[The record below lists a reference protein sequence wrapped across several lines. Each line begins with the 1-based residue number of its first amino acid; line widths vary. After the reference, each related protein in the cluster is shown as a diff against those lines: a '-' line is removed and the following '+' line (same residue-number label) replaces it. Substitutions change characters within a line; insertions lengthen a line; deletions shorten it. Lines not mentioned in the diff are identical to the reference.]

1 MPTASAQPHV
11 APIFFYLQGLTISSL
26 DIQIS
31 TIDLWVIAAYFLVIA
46 VIGVAVARRTRSG
59 DDLFLAGRSLA
70 WGAVGLSLFASN
82 ISSSTLVGLMGDAYR
97 TGLAPSAYEWMAG
110 LLMLFGA
117 FTFFP
122 FFLRSRISTIPE
134 FLEKRFN
141 VYLRKYFSAITIF
154 LSVVVD
160 TAAGL
165 YAGSLVAQVF
175 LPGLNI
181 SVFIV
186 ALALIGGI
194 YTAAGGLAAVVY
206 TDVLQAIVLI
216 IGTSALAI
224 ITFGQFDFS
233 WTAATQALPEN
244 HLSIVKPMSDEVLP
258 WPGLIIGVPVLGFY
272 YWILNQYIVQRVLG
286 ARDITHARRGAV
298 LAGLLKLTPLFIM
311 MLPGAFAVT
320 LLPDIEAP
328 DKVFP
333 TLVQE
338 YLPVGL
344 TGIVLA
350 GLLSAILSSVD
361 SALNS
366 ASTLLVLDFIEPAR
380 GRKLTPGEGRRYGT
394 FATLG
399 FMLLA
404 AVWAPSIQNFPG
416 LFSYIQS
423 MFAYIVSPVVAVF
436 LFGFLWPRGNGRG
449 ALAAMIT
456 GHAVAALT
464 FISIQL
470 GWFEL
475 HFLYV
480 SSALFLMTGALFVVY
495 SLSLG
500 PAPEHA
506 QVDDLTFSHRDMTP
520 EIAHPPWY
528 ADFRYQAGVVVILT
542 ALMVGTFW

>member
-1 MPTASAQPHV
+1 VRRAQEDSIPDIDV
-11 APIFFYLQGLTISSL
+11 EISS
-26 DIQIS
+26 
-31 TIDLWVIAAYFLVIA
+31 IDLAVIAAYFAAIVA
-46 VIGVAVARRTRSG
+46 IGVIVARRTRSG
-59 DDLFLAGRSLA
+59 EDLFLAGRSLA

-110 LLMLFGA
+110 LLLLVGA

-122 FFLRSRISTIPE
+122 FFLHTGISTIPE
-134 FLEKRFN
+134 YLEKRFN
-141 VYLRKYFSAITIF
+141 GFLRRYFSAITIF
-154 LSVVVD
+154 LSVIVD

-175 LPGLNI
+175 LPELNL

-186 ALALIGGI
+186 SLALIGGL

-206 TDVLQAIVLI
+206 TDVLQAIILLV
-216 IGTSALAI
+216 GTAALAL
-224 ITFGQFDFS
+224 ITFGEFDYS

-244 HLSIVKPMSDEVLP
+244 HLSIVQPLSDDVLP
-258 WPGLIIGVPVLGFY
+258 WPGLIVGVPILGFY

-286 ARDITHARRGAV
+286 ARSVTDARRGAV
-298 LAGLLKLTPLFIM
+298 LAALLKLSPLFIM

-320 LLPDIEAP
+320 LLPDIDAP

-344 TGIVLA
+344 TGLVLA
-350 GLLSAILSSVD
+350 GLMSAILSSVD

-366 ASTLLVLDFIEPAR
+366 ASTLLVLDFLEPAR
-380 GRKLTPGEGRRYGT
+380 GRKLTPEEGRRWGS

-399 FMLLA
+399 FMVVA
-404 AVWAPSIQNFPG
+404 AVWAPSIQSFPG

-423 MFAYIVSPVVAVF
+423 MFAYIVSPLVAIF
-436 LFGFLWPRGNGRG
+436 ILGFFWRGGSGRAAAT
-449 ALAAMIT
+449 ALVS
-456 GHAVAALT
+456 GHVIALT
-464 FISIQL
+464 IFVVIQ
-470 GWFEL
+470 GGFASL

-480 SSALFLMTGALFVVY
+480 AGLLFAVTAALFV
-495 SLSLG
+495 LFTLIFG
-500 PAPEHA
+500 ATADPAALDE
-506 QVDDLTFSHRDMTP
+506 LTFSRREATP
-520 EIAHPPWY
+520 DLQRPAFY
-528 ADFRYQAGVVVILT
+528 ADFRYQAALVFGLT
-542 ALMVGTFW
+542 VLMVTAFW

>member
-1 MPTASAQPHV
+1 MV
-11 APIFFYLQGLTISSL
+11 
-26 DIQIS
+26 
-31 TIDLWVIAAYFLVIA
+31 
-46 VIGVAVARRTRSG
+46 VARRTRSG
-59 DDLFLAGRSLA
+59 EDLFLAGRSLA

-82 ISSSTLVGLMGDAYR
+82 ISSSTLVGLTGDAYR

-110 LLMLFGA
+110 LLLLFGA

-122 FFLRSRISTIPE
+122 FFLRSGVSTIPE
-134 FLEKRFN
+134 FLERRFN

-154 LSVVVD
+154 LSVIVD

-175 LPGLNI
+175 IPELNI

-186 ALALIGGI
+186 ALALIGGV

-206 TDVLQAIVLI
+206 TDVLQAIILI
-216 IGTSALAI
+216 LGTTALAV
-224 ITFGQFDFS
+224 ITFAQFDFS
-233 WTAATQALPEN
+233 WTAATQALPDN
-244 HLSIVKPMSDEVLP
+244 HLSIVQPMSDDVLP
-258 WPGLIIGVPVLGFY
+258 WPGLILGVPVLGFY

-286 ARDITHARRGAV
+286 ARNITHARRGAV

-311 MLPGAFAVT
+311 MLPGAFALT
-320 LLPDIEAP
+320 LLPDMQSP

-344 TGIVLA
+344 TGLVLA
-350 GLLSAILSSVD
+350 GLISAILSSVD

-366 ASTLLVLDFIEPAR
+366 ASTLLVLDFLEPAR
-380 GRKLTPGEGRRYGT
+380 GRKLSPREGRRYGT
-394 FATLG
+394 LATLG

-423 MFAYIVSPVVAVF
+423 MFAYIVSPVVAIF
-436 LFGFLWPRGNGRG
+436 LCGFFWPRGNGRG
-449 ALAAMIT
+449 ALAALIT
-456 GHAVAALT
+456 GHATAAAIFLL
-464 FISIQL
+464 IQ
-470 GWFEL
+470 FEVFAL

-480 SSALFLMTGALFVVY
+480 SSFLFLFTCALFFAY

-500 PAPEHA
+500 PAPAHA

-520 EIAHPPWY
+520 ELDHPPWY
-528 ADFRYQAGVVVILT
+528 ADFRYQAGVVVGLT
-542 ALMVGTFW
+542 ALMLATFW

>member
-1 MPTASAQPHV
+1 MVSD
-11 APIFFYLQGLTISSL
+11 L
-26 DIQIS
+26 DMQIA
-31 TIDLWVIAAYFLVIA
+31 TVDLWVIAAYFLA
-46 VIGVAVARRTRSG
+46 VAAIGVVVARRTRSG
-59 DDLFLAGRSLA
+59 EDLFLAGRRLA

-110 LLMLFGA
+110 LLLVFGA

-122 FFLRSRISTIPE
+122 FFLRSGVSTIPE
-134 FLEKRFN
+134 LLEKRFN
-141 VYLRKYFSAITIF
+141 VQLRKYFSAITIF
-154 LSVVVD
+154 LSVIVD

-175 LPGLNI
+175 LPGLNL

-206 TDVLQAIVLI
+206 TDVLQAIILI
-216 IGTSALAI
+216 VGTTALAI
-224 ITFGQFDFS
+224 ITFAQFDFS
-233 WTAATQALPEN
+233 WAAATEALPDN
-244 HLSIVKPMSDEVLP
+244 HLSIVQPLSDDVLP
-258 WPGLIIGVPVLGFY
+258 WPGLVLGVPVLGFY

-286 ARDITHARRGAV
+286 ARDISHARRGAV

-320 LLPDIEAP
+320 LLPAIEAP

-366 ASTLLVLDFIEPAR
+366 ASTLLVLDFLEPAR
-380 GRKLTPGEGRRYGT
+380 GRRLSPREGRRWGT
-394 FATLG
+394 LATLG
-399 FMLLA
+399 FMVVA
-404 AVWAPSIQNFPG
+404 AVWAPTIRHFPG

-423 MFAYIVSPVVAVF
+423 MFAYIVSPVVAIF
-436 LFGFLWPRGNGRG
+436 LLGYFWPRGNGRG
-449 ALAAMIT
+449 ALAALIS
-456 GHAVAALT
+456 GHVAAAAT
-464 FISIQL
+464 FVLIQL
-470 GWFEL
+470 GVLAL

-480 SSALFLMTGALFVVY
+480 SSLLFVLTGALFFVY
-495 SLSLG
+495 SLLLG
-500 PAPEHA
+500 PAPAPA
-506 QVDDLTFSHRDMTP
+506 QVRDLTFSQRDVTP
-520 EIAHPPWY
+520 EAAHPPWY
-528 ADFRYQAGVVVILT
+528 ADFRYQAGAVVALT
-542 ALMVGTFW
+542 ALMVASFW

>member
-1 MPTASAQPHV
+1 M
-11 APIFFYLQGLTISSL
+11 
-26 DIQIS
+26 
-31 TIDLWVIAAYFLVIA
+31 
-46 VIGVAVARRTRSG
+46 ARRTHSG

-110 LLMLFGA
+110 LLLLFGA

-122 FFLRSRISTIPE
+122 FFLRSGISTIPE

-154 LSVVVD
+154 LSVIVD

-175 LPGLNI
+175 LPDLNL

-186 ALALIGGI
+186 ALAIIGGI

-206 TDVLQAIVLI
+206 TDVLQAIILI
-216 IGTSALAI
+216 VGTSAIAL
-224 ITFGQFDFS
+224 ITFGQFDYS

-244 HLSIVKPMSDEVLP
+244 HLSIVKPLSDDVLP
-258 WPGLIIGVPVLGFY
+258 WPGLILGVPVLGFY

-286 ARDITHARRGAV
+286 ARDISHARRGAV

-320 LLPDIEAP
+320 LLPDIESP

-333 TLVQE
+333 TLIQE

-344 TGIVLA
+344 TGLVLA
-350 GLLSAILSSVD
+350 GLVSAILSSVD

-366 ASTLLVLDFIEPAR
+366 ASTLLVLDFLEPAR
-380 GRKLTPGEGRRYGT
+380 GSKLSPQEGRRYGT
-394 FATLG
+394 IATLS
-399 FMLLA
+399 FMVVA

-423 MFAYIVSPVVAVF
+423 MFAYIVSPVVAIF
-436 LFGFLWPRGNGRG
+436 LLGFFWPRGTGRG
-449 ALAAMIT
+449 ALTALISGHVIAA
-456 GHAVAALT
+456 VL
-464 FISIQL
+464 FVLIQL
-470 GWFEL
+470 ELFSL

-480 SSALFLMTGALFVVY
+480 SSLLFVLTSALFAAF
-495 SLSLG
+495 SLLLG
-500 PAPEHA
+500 PAPARE
-506 QVDDLTFSHRDMTP
+506 QVQDLTFAHRDATP
-520 EIAHPPWY
+520 EQTRPAWY
-528 ADFRYQAGVVVILT
+528 ADFRYQAAAVVMLT
-542 ALMVGTFW
+542 AIMLAVFW

>member
-1 MPTASAQPHV
+1 V
-11 APIFFYLQGLTISSL
+11 A
-26 DIQIS
+26 
-31 TIDLWVIAAYFLVIA
+31 IAA
-46 VIGVAVARRTRSG
+46 IGVVVARRTHSG
-59 DDLFLAGRSLA
+59 EDLFLAGRSLA

-110 LLMLFGA
+110 LLLVFGA

-122 FFLRSRISTIPE
+122 FFLRSGVSTIPE

-141 VYLRKYFSAITIF
+141 VFLRKYFSAITIF
-154 LSVVVD
+154 LAVVVD

-175 LPGLNI
+175 IPGLNL

-186 ALALIGGI
+186 ALAIIGGV

-206 TDVLQAIVLI
+206 TDVLQAIILI
-216 IGTSALAI
+216 VGTTALAV
-224 ITFGQFDFS
+224 ITFAQFDFS
-233 WTAATQALPEN
+233 WTAATQALPEH
-244 HLSIVKPMSDEVLP
+244 HLSIVQPLSDEVLP
-258 WPGLIIGVPVLGFY
+258 WPGLLLGVPVLGFY

-286 ARDITHARRGAV
+286 ARDITHARRGAI

-320 LLPDIEAP
+320 LLPDISSP

-338 YLPVGL
+338 YLPIGL
-344 TGIVLA
+344 TGLVLA
-350 GLLSAILSSVD
+350 GLISAILSSVD

-380 GRKLTPGEGRRYGT
+380 GRRLSPREGRRLGT
-394 FATLG
+394 LATLG
-399 FMLLA
+399 FMVIA
-404 AVWAPSIQNFPG
+404 AVWAPTIRSFPG

-423 MFAYIVSPVVAVF
+423 MFAYIVSPVVAIF
-436 LFGFLWPRGNGRG
+436 LAGFFWPRGTGRG
-449 ALAAMIT
+449 
-456 GHAVAALT
+456 AVAALLSGHLVAAVI
-464 FISIQL
+464 FVLIQREL
-470 GWFEL
+470 FSL

-480 SSALFLMTGALFVVY
+480 SSLLFLLTVALFCAY
-495 SLSLG
+495 SLALG
-500 PAPEHA
+500 PAPAHR
-506 QVDDLTFSHRDMTP
+506 QVRDLTFSHRDVTP
-520 EIAHPPWY
+520 ELENPAWY
-528 ADFRYQAGVVVILT
+528 ADFRYQAGAVLCLT
-542 ALMVGTFW
+542 ALTVLAFW

>member
-1 MPTASAQPHV
+1 MSDLD
-11 APIFFYLQGLTISSL
+11 LQLSIV
-26 DIQIS
+26 DI
-31 TIDLWVIAAYFLVIA
+31 AVIA
-46 VIGVAVARRTRSG
+46 VYFLAVAVIGIVVARRTRSG
-59 DDLFLAGRSLA
+59 EDLFLAGRNLA

-110 LLMLFGA
+110 LLLIFGA

-122 FFLRSRISTIPE
+122 FFLRSGISTIPE
-134 FLEKRFN
+134 FLERRFN

-154 LSVVVD
+154 LSVIVD

-175 LPGLNI
+175 LPDLNL

-186 ALALIGGI
+186 ALALIGGL

-206 TDVLQAIVLI
+206 TDVLQAIILI
-216 IGTSALAI
+216 AGTSALAL
-224 ITFGQFDFS
+224 ITFAQFDFS
-233 WTAATQALPEN
+233 WAAATQALPDN
-244 HLSIVKPMSDEVLP
+244 HLSIVQPRSNDVLP
-258 WPGLIIGVPVLGFY
+258 WPGLILGVPVLGFY

-320 LLPDIEAP
+320 LLPDIETP

-338 YLPVGL
+338 YLPIGL
-344 TGIVLA
+344 TGLVLA
-350 GLLSAILSSVD
+350 GLISAILSSVD

-366 ASTLLVLDFIEPAR
+366 ASTLLVLDFLEPAR
-380 GRKLTPGEGRRYGT
+380 GRKLSPREGRRYGT
-394 FATLG
+394 WATLG

-423 MFAYIVSPVVAVF
+423 IFAYIVSPVVAIF
-436 LFGFLWPRGNGRG
+436 LCGYFWPRGNGPG
-449 ALAAMIT
+449 ALAALAT
-456 GHAVAALT
+456 GHLTAAFT
-464 FISIQL
+464 FLLIQV
-470 GWFEL
+470 GIIEL

-480 SSALFLMTGALFVVY
+480 SSLLFLLTAALFVGY
-495 SLSLG
+495 SLALAG
-500 PAPEHA
+500 APAPA
-506 QVDDLTFSHRDMTP
+506 QLDDLTFAHRDLTP
-520 EIAHPPWY
+520 EQDHPPWY
-528 ADFRYQAGVVVILT
+528 ADFRYQAAVVLALT
-542 ALMVGTFW
+542 ALMVAVFW

>member
-1 MPTASAQPHV
+1 
-11 APIFFYLQGLTISSL
+11 
-26 DIQIS
+26 
-31 TIDLWVIAAYFLVIA
+31 
-46 VIGVAVARRTRSG
+46 
-59 DDLFLAGRSLA
+59 
-70 WGAVGLSLFASN
+70 
-82 ISSSTLVGLMGDAYR
+82 MGDAYR

-110 LLMLFGA
+110 LLLLFGA

-122 FFLRSRISTIPE
+122 FFLRSGVSTIPE

-175 LPGLNI
+175 MPGLNL
-181 SVFIV
+181 SVFII

-206 TDVLQAIVLI
+206 TDVLQAIILI
-216 IGTSALAI
+216 IGTSALAV
-224 ITFGQFDFS
+224 ITFSQFDFS
-233 WTAATQALPEN
+233 WAAATQALPEH
-244 HLSIVKPMSDEVLP
+244 HLSIVQPMSDDVLP
-258 WPGLIIGVPVLGFY
+258 WPGLILGVPVLGFY

-286 ARDITHARRGAV
+286 AKDITHARRGAV

-320 LLPDIEAP
+320 LLPDIESP

-338 YLPVGL
+338 YLPIGL
-344 TGIVLA
+344 TGLVLA
-350 GLLSAILSSVD
+350 GLISAILSSVD

-366 ASTLLVLDFIEPAR
+366 ASTLLVLDFLEPAR
-380 GRKLTPGEGRRYGT
+380 GRKFSPSEGRRYGT
-394 FATLG
+394 MATLG
-399 FMLLA
+399 FMLVA

-423 MFAYIVSPVVAVF
+423 MFAYIVSPVVAIF
-436 LFGFLWPRGNGRG
+436 LFGFFWPRGNGRG
-449 ALAAMIT
+449 ALAALIT
-456 GHAVAALT
+456 GHLTAAVIFVL
-464 FISIQL
+464 IQL
-470 GWFEL
+470 DVFAL

-480 SSALFLMTGALFVVY
+480 SSLLFLGTGVLFYLY
-495 SLSLG
+495 SRALG
-500 PAPEHA
+500 PAPAHA

-520 EIAHPPWY
+520 ESAQPRWY
-528 ADFRYQAGVVVILT
+528 ADFRYQAGVVLGLT
-542 ALMVGTFW
+542 VWMLASFW

>member
-1 MPTASAQPHV
+1 MDEGRGVVSD
-11 APIFFYLQGLTISSL
+11 LN
-26 DIQIS
+26 IQIAAL
-31 TIDLWVIAAYFLVIA
+31 DLGIIA
-46 VIGVAVARRTRSG
+46 VYFAAVVAIGVIVARRTHSG
-59 DDLFLAGRSLA
+59 DDLFLAGRSLG

-110 LLMLFGA
+110 LLLLFGA

-122 FFLRSRISTIPE
+122 FFLRSGVSTIPE

-154 LSVVVD
+154 LSVIVD

-175 LPGLNI
+175 MPELNLT
-181 SVFIV
+181 VFIV
-186 ALALIGGI
+186 ALAIVGGL

-216 IGTSALAI
+216 IGTSAIAV
-224 ITFGQFDFS
+224 ITFAQFDFS
-233 WTAATQALPEN
+233 WSAATQALPDN
-244 HLSIVKPMSDEVLP
+244 HLSIVQPMSDDVLP
-258 WPGLIIGVPVLGFY
+258 WPGLILGVPVLGFY

-286 ARDITHARRGAV
+286 AKDITHARRGAV
-298 LAGLLKLTPLFIM
+298 LAGLLKLSPLFIM

-333 TLVQE
+333 TLVRE

-344 TGIVLA
+344 TGLVLA

-366 ASTLLVLDFIEPAR
+366 ASTLLTLDFIEPM
-380 GRKLTPGEGRRYGT
+380 RKRRLTPEEGRRYGT
-394 FATLG
+394 TATLF
-399 FMLLA
+399 FMVVA
-404 AVWAPSIQNFPG
+404 AVWAPTIKNFPG

-423 MFAYIVSPVVAVF
+423 MFAYIVSPIVAIF
-436 LFGFLWPRGNGRG
+436 LAGFFWTRGNGQG
-449 ALAAMIT
+449 ALAALIS
-456 GHAVAALT
+456 GHVVAAVI
-464 FISIQL
+464 FVCIQL
-470 GWFEL
+470 DVFAL

-480 SSALFLMTGALFVVY
+480 SSLLFLLTGALFFGY
-495 SLSLG
+495 SLALA
-500 PAPEHA
+500 PAPDDA
-506 QVDDLTFSHRDMTP
+506 QVDDLTFSRRDATP
-520 EIAHPPWY
+520 ELDHPPWY
-528 ADFRYQAGVVVILT
+528 KDFRYQAAGVAGLT
-542 ALMVGTFW
+542 ALTVGVFW

>member
-1 MPTASAQPHV
+1 MD
-11 APIFFYLQGLTISSL
+11 L
-26 DIQIS
+26 QIS
-31 TIDLWVIAAYFLVIA
+31 TVDLAVIAAYFLAIV
-46 VIGVAVARRTRSG
+46 VIGVVVARRTHSG
-59 DDLFLAGRSLA
+59 EDLFLAGRSLA

-110 LLMLFGA
+110 LLLLFGA

-122 FFLRSRISTIPE
+122 FFLRSGVSTIPE
-134 FLEKRFN
+134 FLERRFN

-175 LPGLNI
+175 LPGLNL

-186 ALALIGGI
+186 ALALVGGI

-206 TDVLQAIVLI
+206 TDVLQAIILI
-216 IGTSALAI
+216 VGASALAL
-224 ITFGQFDFS
+224 ITFAQFDFS
-233 WTAATQALPEN
+233 WAAATQALPPN
-244 HLSIVKPMSDEVLP
+244 HLSIVQPLSDPVLP
-258 WPGLIIGVPVLGFY
+258 WPGLILGVPVLGFY

-286 ARDITHARRGAV
+286 ARDISHARRGAV

-320 LLPDIEAP
+320 LLPDIESP

-338 YLPVGL
+338 YLPIGL
-344 TGIVLA
+344 TGLVLA
-350 GLLSAILSSVD
+350 GLISAILSSVD

-366 ASTLLVLDFIEPAR
+366 ASTLLVLDFLEPAR
-380 GRKLTPGEGRRYGT
+380 GRPFSAAEGRRYGT
-394 FATLG
+394 LATLG
-399 FMLLA
+399 FMVVA

-416 LFSYIQS
+416 LFQYIQS
-423 MFAYIVSPVVAVF
+423 MFAYIVSPVVAIF
-436 LFGFLWPRGNGRG
+436 LLGFFWPRGNGRG
-449 ALAAMIT
+449 ALAALISGHLLAAIT
-456 GHAVAALT
+456 FVLVQTGTV
-464 FISIQL
+464 SI
-470 GWFEL
+470 

-480 SSALFLMTGALFVVY
+480 SSLLFLITGALFWGY
-495 SLSLG
+495 SLLLG
-500 PAPEHA
+500 PAPPHA
-506 QVDDLTFSHRDMTP
+506 QVDDLTFSHRDATP
-520 EIAHPPWY
+520 EQAHPPWY
-528 ADFRYQAGVVVILT
+528 ADFRYQAGVVFSLT
-542 ALMVGTFW
+542 LIMLFSFW

>member
-1 MPTASAQPHV
+1 V
-11 APIFFYLQGLTISSL
+11 AIG
-26 DIQIS
+26 
-31 TIDLWVIAAYFLVIA
+31 
-46 VIGVAVARRTRSG
+46 VIGVVVARRTHSG
-59 DDLFLAGRSLA
+59 DDLFLAGRNLA

-82 ISSSTLVGLMGDAYR
+82 ISSSTLVGLTGDAYR

-110 LLMLFGA
+110 LLLLFGA

-122 FFLRSRISTIPE
+122 FFLRSGISTIPE

-154 LSVVVD
+154 LSVIVD

-175 LPGLNI
+175 VPELNL

-186 ALALIGGI
+186 ALALIGGV

-206 TDVLQAIVLI
+206 TDVMQAIILI
-216 IGTSALAI
+216 LGTTALAV
-224 ITFGQFDFS
+224 ITFSQFDFS
-233 WTAATQALPEN
+233 WAAATQALPDN
-244 HLSIVKPMSDEVLP
+244 HLSIVQPMSDDVLP
-258 WPGLIIGVPVLGFY
+258 WPGLILGVPVLGFY

-320 LLPDIEAP
+320 LLPDIESP

-333 TLVQE
+333 TLIQE
-338 YLPVGL
+338 YLPIGL
-344 TGIVLA
+344 TGLVLA
-350 GLLSAILSSVD
+350 GLISAILSSVD

-380 GRKLTPGEGRRYGT
+380 GKKLTPQEGRRYGT

-404 AVWAPSIQNFPG
+404 AVWAPSIQNVPG

-423 MFAYIVSPVVAVF
+423 MFAYIVSPVVAIF
-436 LFGFLWPRGNGRG
+436 LAGFFWPRGNGRG
-449 ALAAMIT
+449 ALAAMIS
-456 GHAVAALT
+456 GHLIAAAT
-464 FISIQL
+464 FILVQL
-470 GWFEL
+470 ELFSL

-480 SSALFLMTGALFVVY
+480 SSALFLLTGALFFIY
-495 SLSLG
+495 SLALG

-506 QVDDLTFSHRDMTP
+506 QVDDLTFSHRDATP
-520 EIAHPPWY
+520 ELDQPPWY
-528 ADFRYQAGVVVILT
+528 ADFRYQAGVVVVLT
-542 ALMVGTFW
+542 GLMLGVFW

>member
-1 MPTASAQPHV
+1 
-11 APIFFYLQGLTISSL
+11 
-26 DIQIS
+26 
-31 TIDLWVIAAYFLVIA
+31 
-46 VIGVAVARRTRSG
+46 VARRTHSG

-110 LLMLFGA
+110 LLLLFGA

-122 FFLRSRISTIPE
+122 FFLRSGISTIPE

-154 LSVVVD
+154 LSVIVD

-175 LPGLNI
+175 LPDLNL

-186 ALALIGGI
+186 ALAIIGGI

-206 TDVLQAIVLI
+206 TDVLQAIILI
-216 IGTSALAI
+216 VGTSAIAL
-224 ITFGQFDFS
+224 ITFGQFDYS
-233 WTAATQALPEN
+233 WTAATEALPEN
-244 HLSIVKPMSDEVLP
+244 HLSIVKPLSDDVLP
-258 WPGLIIGVPVLGFY
+258 WPGLILGVPVLGFY

-286 ARDITHARRGAV
+286 ARDISNARRGAV

-320 LLPDIEAP
+320 LLPDIESP

-333 TLVQE
+333 TLIQE

-344 TGIVLA
+344 TGLVLA
-350 GLLSAILSSVD
+350 GLVSAILSSVD

-366 ASTLLVLDFIEPAR
+366 ASTLLVLDFLEPAR
-380 GRKLTPGEGRRYGT
+380 GSKLTPEEGRRYGT
-394 FATLG
+394 IATLS
-399 FMLLA
+399 FMVVA

-423 MFAYIVSPVVAVF
+423 MFAYIVSPVVAIF
-436 LFGFLWPRGNGRG
+436 LFGFFWARGTGRG
-449 ALAAMIT
+449 ALAALVS
-456 GHAVAALT
+456 GHVIAAAT
-464 FISIQL
+464 FALIQL
-470 GWFEL
+470 ELFSL

-480 SSALFLMTGALFVVY
+480 SSFLFLLTGVLFVAF
-495 SLSLG
+495 SLALG
-500 PAPEHA
+500 PAPAHA
-506 QVDDLTFSHRDMTP
+506 QVNDLTFSHRDATP
-520 EIAHPPWY
+520 EADHPPWY
-528 ADFRYQAGVVVILT
+528 ADFRYQSAGVVVLT
-542 ALMVGTFW
+542 AAMLATFW